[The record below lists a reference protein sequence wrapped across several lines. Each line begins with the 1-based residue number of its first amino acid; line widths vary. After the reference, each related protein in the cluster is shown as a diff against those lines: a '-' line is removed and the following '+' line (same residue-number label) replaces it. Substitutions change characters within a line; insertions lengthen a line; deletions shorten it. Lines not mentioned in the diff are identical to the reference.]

1 MPTIL
6 DLAPQHAE
14 TARRVQGELERVER
28 LLEDHSRSDLPPVD
42 DLARHVERFRGKM
55 LRPTMVV
62 LCGIATAPEG
72 VISLAHRTIAAV
84 IEMIHL
90 ATLVHDDVLDDA
102 QTRRKGRTINSLH
115 GNEAAVIL
123 GDYLISKAF
132 HLCSTLESQK
142 YALRIGEVTN
152 QVCEGELLQLSN
164 REQYSL
170 DEPTYFEIIRRK
182 TASLIGVACELG
194 ASCSGADEGLARAM
208 YDYGERLGVAFQIVD
223 DLLDL
228 TGDEAVV
235 GKTLGKDL
243 EKGKLTLPLI
253 HLLASSPPES
263 RGRALRLIESRS
275 EHAVRNGD
283 AERLALLELV
293 RESGS
298 LDYAL
303 SVAGRLVA
311 EAKEL
316 ATRLPESEARALM
329 LDLADTV
336 VSRRL

>member
-1 MPTIL
+1 MATIL
-6 DLAPQHAE
+6 DLAPRHASA
-14 TARRVQGELERVER
+14 ARRVQTELERVER
-28 LLEDHSRSDLPPVD
+28 VLEDHSRSDLPPVD

-62 LCGIATAPEG
+62 LTGLATAPK
-72 VISLAHRTIAAV
+72 VSDAHRTIAAV

-102 QTRRKGRTINSLH
+102 QTRRRGRTINSLH

-132 HLCSTLESQK
+132 HLCSTLDMQR

-152 QVCEGELLQLSN
+152 QVCEGELLQLAN
-164 REQYSL
+164 REHYSL

-194 ASCSGADEGLARAM
+194 ALCSGASDEISRAM
-208 YDYGERLGVAFQIVD
+208 YEYGERLGVAFQIVD

-263 RGRALRLIESRS
+263 RGRALRLIEARS
-275 EHAVRNGD
+275 EHAERNGD
-283 AERLALLELV
+283 AERLALLQLI

-303 SVAGRLVA
+303 SVAGRLVS
-311 EAKEL
+311 EAKAL
-316 ATRLPESEARALM
+316 ARRLPESEARALL